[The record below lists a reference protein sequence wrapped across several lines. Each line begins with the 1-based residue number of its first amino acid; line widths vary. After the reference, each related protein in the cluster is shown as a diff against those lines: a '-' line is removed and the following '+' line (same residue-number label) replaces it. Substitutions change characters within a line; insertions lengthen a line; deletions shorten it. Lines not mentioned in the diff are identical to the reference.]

1 MNRSQRQFFKQAQQR
16 QRQSQQWWMAQQLV
30 QDQTTLEL
38 ARLRAENFRK
48 LQEKVRNKAARL
60 TNLNPPK
67 ATD

>member
-30 QDQTTLEL
+30 QDQTNLEL

-60 TNLNPPK
+60 INATPTK
-67 ATD
+67 AAD